1 MQLKQDIDDRRNG
14 SRLTY
19 RVHVTVTLLSDGI
32 TFQGWSN
39 NVSISG
45 LALDAEIP
53 EKYQDQECIVHIVFP
68 GESSKLIIDD
78 VHGQVVRCSTSSSGI
93 SFLNPLEW
101 FVLFPVYQGKMARM
115 AEAETE

>member
-19 RVHVTVTLLSDGI
+19 RVHVTVTLLSDGT
-32 TFQGWSN
+32 TFKGWSN
-39 NVSISG
+39 NVSVSG
-45 LALDAEIP
+45 LGLDAAIP
-53 EKYQDQECIVHIVFP
+53 TKYQDQDCLVHIVFP

-78 VHGQVVRCSTSSSGI
+78 VHGQVVRCSTASSGI
-93 SFLNPLEW
+93 SFVKPLEW

-115 AEAETE
+115 AESETK